1 MSQFGFA
8 GVLVRFRRAHHQMTR
23 VGRISAACSAP
34 SPSDQRRRSVM
45 RTPVALPAFAEGMEQ
60 AMLTQRYFK
69 HIRHAKTFEEL
80 SAEEAQ
86 RFRAA
91 AQELPQGMPRELLL
105 RRARQAETA
114 CHMSGWLRSPGL
126 QSPK

>member
-1 MSQFGFA
+1 
-8 GVLVRFRRAHHQMTR
+8 
-23 VGRISAACSAP
+23 
-34 SPSDQRRRSVM
+34 
-45 RTPVALPAFAEGMEQ
+45 MEQ

-69 HIRHAKTFEEL
+69 HIRHAKSFEEL

-114 CHMSGWLRSPGL
+114 CHMSDWLRSPGL

>member
-1 MSQFGFA
+1 
-8 GVLVRFRRAHHQMTR
+8 
-23 VGRISAACSAP
+23 
-34 SPSDQRRRSVM
+34 
-45 RTPVALPAFAEGMEQ
+45 
-60 AMLTQRYFK
+60 MLTQRYFK
-69 HIRHAKTFEEL
+69 HIRHAKSFEEL

-91 AQELPQGMPRELLL
+91 AQELPQGTPRELLL